1 MSRGA
6 LLVASLLIASCAGPA
21 FDEPSLVLGPRV
33 LAVIAEPPEI
43 APGQA
48 IQLREV
54 TALAPGATVEWSL
67 DASPAALAA
76 AAGQTLFD
84 AREPIALP
92 GGRVAP
98 ELTRAAI
105 DELLA
110 LVADAPPG
118 TPEHVVRLV
127 YEEVGL
133 VLQVQFVVRD
143 AGGSVLAEGWKRIG
157 LSPRAALTTNPPPPR
172 FRAGERWASAR
183 LGEPS
188 SCAPEAA
195 PLEARA
201 GETIVL
207 SPDPDE
213 AWLERYPA
221 LDLDGRTIV
230 GVENAYY
237 SWFATAGDFQFAVTR
252 APERDV
258 EWTAPEAPGEVT
270 LWLVVR
276 DGHLGAAA
284 CTATIRVVP

>member
-1 MSRGA
+1 MRRGA
-6 LLVASLLIASCAGPA
+6 EIAAALLIASCAGPA
-21 FDEPSLVLGPRV
+21 FDEPSLVRGPRV

-48 IQLREV
+48 IQLREL
-54 TALAPGATVEWSL
+54 TALAPGASVEWSL

-76 AAGQTLFD
+76 AAGQTLFEV
-84 AREPIALP
+84 REPIVLP
-92 GGRVAP
+92 DGRIEP
-98 ELTRAAI
+98 ELTQAAI
-105 DELLA
+105 EELLT
-110 LVADAPPG
+110 LVSDAPPG
-118 TPEHVVRLV
+118 TPEHVVRFV

-143 AGGSVLAEGWKRIG
+143 RGGAILAEGWKRIG
-157 LSPRAALTTNPPPPR
+157 LSPRGALTTNPPPPR
-172 FRAGERWASAR
+172 FRVGERWASGR
-183 LGEPS
+183 LGDPAT
-188 SCAPEAA
+188 CAPEAA

-207 SPDPDE
+207 APDPDE
-213 AWLERYPA
+213 SWLERYPA
-221 LDLDGRTIV
+221 LDLDGRAIE
-230 GVENAYY
+230 GAENAYY

-258 EWTAPEAPGEVT
+258 EWTAPAAPGDVT

-284 CTATIRVVP
+284 CAATIRVVP